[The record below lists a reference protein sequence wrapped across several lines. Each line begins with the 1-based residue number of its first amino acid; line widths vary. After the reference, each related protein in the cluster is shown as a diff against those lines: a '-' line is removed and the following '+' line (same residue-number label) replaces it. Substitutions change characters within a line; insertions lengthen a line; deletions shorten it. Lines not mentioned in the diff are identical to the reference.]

1 MGDDTLTHKDLSGM
15 LGVSQ
20 TTIKNYRRKFPG
32 LIPLATR
39 GKPLRFKPEAAEI
52 CRTIRDGFEHGLS
65 VDEIREKLAPK
76 HAAMPDTPGQ
86 AGPETGLVQALEGL
100 SARMADMAEKHE
112 AVLERLQAMEDAI
125 KQNPETLKDLLE
137 PVLARLAEMGA
148 PSSGRM
154 EQAAENKAEQ
164 AEPEADRGR
173 TVRIRSR
180 DGSYK
185 RYELKHLQTDPE
197 AEAEMESETGP
208 DTDSAAEAPPA
219 REAEEVY
226 ADGPPSG
233 FYLLPMV
240 IRSEQGEF
248 LGVPGRTEGH
258 LSIEDFLALLR
269 RQVRG
274 EGNLPVTWQGSDKIW
289 TLKVCLGKPPFG
301 QDHVM
306 DLQAMTTPRGNRV
319 AWLKGMKIGNKDV
332 PESFL
337 ATFLKQLRKELSG

>member
-52 CRTIRDGFEHGLS
+52 CRIIRDGFEHGLS
-65 VDEIREKLAPK
+65 VDEIRDKLAPDY
-76 HAAMPDTPGQ
+76 AAKPEATGGTG
-86 AGPETGLVQALEGL
+86 AETGLVQALEAL
-100 SARMADMAEKHE
+100 SARMSDMAEKHD
-112 AVLERLQAMEDAI
+112 AVLERLLAMEAAI
-125 KQNPETLKDLLE
+125 KHGPEALKELLE
-137 PVLARLAEMGA
+137 PLMARLEAGGEAAGNQEQTRETSTADTEAE
-148 PSSGRM
+148 
-154 EQAAENKAEQ
+154 
-164 AEPEADRGR
+164 RGR

-185 RYELKHLQTDPE
+185 RYELKHLQTNGE
-197 AEAEMESETGP
+197 AEAQMEPEAGPETEIVK
-208 DTDSAAEAPPA
+208 EAPPA

-226 ADGPPSG
+226 AGGPPSD
-233 FYLLPMV
+233 FYMLPMV

-269 RQVRG
+269 RQFKG
-274 EGNLPVTWQGSDKIW
+274 EGKLPVTWRGSDESW
-289 TLKVCLGKPPFG
+289 TLEVCLGKPPFG

-306 DLQAMTTPRGNRV
+306 ELRAMTTPRGNRV
-319 AWLKGMKIGNKDV
+319 AWLKGMKIKNKDV

-337 ATFLKQLRKELSG
+337 ATFLKQLRRELSG